1 MDMKQLKTFITVGD
15 LLNFTKAADRLGYAQ
30 SSVTAQIQ
38 QLEAEL
44 GTAMFER
51 IGKKVTL
58 TDAGRRLV
66 PYASQILQLSG
77 NMKNAVA
84 GKGGLSGTLTI
95 GTAESLSIYRLPAVI
110 KEYRKLFPEVNI
122 GLKLLNCTEFL
133 PGLSD
138 GSIDIA
144 FAIGSRIETKY
155 IMEVLELK
163 ECIQVLSYPGHPL
176 TQKKKIVPKDFE
188 GEALLLTGQNCC
200 YRGAFMK
207 RLSDENVIPRIVL
220 ETGSVQVIKQATM
233 SGLGICVL
241 PAVSV
246 PEEVAQGRLVELNFD
261 TSDFGIV
268 SQLIYHKDKWI
279 SPALNEFVRLSKQ
292 ILG

>member
-1 MDMKQLKTFITVGD
+1 MDMKQLNTFLTVGD

-30 SSVTAQIQ
+30 SSITAQIQ
-38 QLEAEL
+38 QLETEL
-44 GTAMFER
+44 GTALFER

-66 PYASQILQLSG
+66 PYASQIIQLS
-77 NMKNAVA
+77 NTMKTAVSE
-84 GKGGLSGTLTI
+84 KGGLTGTLTV

-122 GLKLLNCTEFL
+122 ELKLLNCTEFL
-133 PGLSD
+133 PGLSN

-155 IMEVLELK
+155 TVEVLELQ
-163 ECIQVLSYPGHPL
+163 EHIQVLAYPEHPL
-176 TQKKKIVPKDFE
+176 TRKKKIVPKDFD
-188 GEALLLTGQNCC
+188 GEALLLTGRGCC

-207 RLSDENVIPRIVL
+207 RLGDENVVPRVVL
-220 ETGSVQVIKQATM
+220 ETDSIQVIKQAAM

-246 PEEVAQGRLVELNFD
+246 PEEVAEGKLAPLDFD
-261 TSDFGIV
+261 TSYFKIV
-268 SQLIYHKDKWI
+268 SQLFYHKDKWI
-279 SPALNEFVRLSKQ
+279 SPALSEFIRLSWQK
-292 ILG
+292 IG